1 MDQDQLN
8 YFTTLFTNTND
19 FISVF
24 TDVVSARIA
33 DTTVEDYGHVMLCF
47 VTLIISFA
55 IGYCW
60 TIKELALPVQS
71 GKDYASSKWEKRKSN
86 QDKKDKKDKSI
97 QDKKWMD
104 KQKFIKKKKNQKL
117 HSQFG
122 VKDVFDYTISFSDDF
137 WTMFGDVYHQFREL
151 MSEFKISLPSIPEF
165 TPIIE
170 FFTKHWTNMKDAA
183 LITEL
188 IYIIQLMVALGWI
201 KKIDFFISG
210 VSVFVS
216 EPLRK
221 KVTVLEL
228 LEKIISYSKLLVTK
242 FWTVVST
249 QDITSLWADAI
260 KNTYDDEYTFLKSQK
275 TAVDLG
281 RKASIDDETYDR
293 RVNECIDTTLSMLN
307 FCKDGQRAGLSQRL
321 AVLRDIQMS
330 RVLSKKEHIRV
341 NPYGLLLAGDSC
353 VGKSAIIN
361 ALLRFLLKVNGKDSS
376 PRAII
381 TLNQQDKFQSEF
393 MTHHKGVILDDICNT
408 NEAKQE
414 GSPVESVIMF
424 LNQVPMAALNPNAEM
439 KGKVMIEPDIVAG
452 TTNVKDLQSNV
463 YSNEPLSIN
472 RRFHSTITQRVKP
485 EYCKEGTSMLDTD
498 KIRHMAGMQ
507 FPTFAL
513 FDVEEPRYPV
523 RGSSDAKKTKTG
535 RTQCVEFIPIVFE
548 GKELINI
555 EIEELLHYLAYDSK
569 KHFAK
574 QEAFVAGQRSLVD
587 MPLCECNMPVSLCK
601 KCALE
606 SQAGI
611 PNLAEVAAWYLELEE
626 RMCAMLSDFI
636 RNFLISKNGSIILAY
651 FNKHFI
657 YGVFDTIWAP
667 FLQVFACLLFMELAG
682 LRYGML
688 RFLFVVAAYSGFVFW
703 KIKRA
708 RKALIDRLSNVPR
721 PSVVWRDMSWD
732 TKKKIIG
739 FIAALGLWKVLSYAA
754 RQWAKLPTAQAAAPI
769 TFVKNA
775 KKYQQENEFWDVAA
789 RERQYLFGDA
799 GVTNQAKTG
808 THDDMDKRIKPRLVR
823 LSKPDGEFVQGLLLR
838 SNIVL
843 VPNHFVPKNNL
854 YLQIDYLSGMFIKD
868 VAMSRTNCVKI
879 RGTDLAVWY
888 TPAIGPQRD
897 MLQYYPEDIN
907 DLKKLEVYMLQ
918 NFEGEFIKTAK
929 FTAVRG
935 RVITTEGGTFNGLKY
950 TFPGITKG
958 GMCMSVLVGDAKGA
972 PFIAGHHVAGKG
984 SVAAAA
990 FVTRSQLLEACAEL
1004 DTRPGV
1010 LLSHS
1015 ATPFDTKIM
1024 DVDVGPLKAP
1034 HEKCPSRVMPV
1045 GSKMKI
1051 HGEHNQSRSS
1061 PKSAVVTAVIS
1072 PFVETIMN
1080 IKKQH
1085 GKPHDL
1091 GSIDHKILDMSGKVD
1106 TATKF
1111 DPQLV
1116 QCAYK
1121 DYSKQVLEGLT
1132 EQELRQVGKVSDDA
1146 NLAGLDGVV
1155 GVNAMNFSTSMGFP
1169 FKGPKTQ
1176 VVSKT
1181 DRVVDGISCPRDCDA
1196 SILEEV
1202 ARLESILLKGE
1213 SINTVFKGSLKDE
1226 PTKLTKKKA
1235 RVFAAANMP
1244 MIMMTRKYFLSI
1256 AALFQR
1262 NKELT
1267 ECAVGTVVQSPE
1279 WTDLFEHIGKYGW
1292 DRAIAGDYAKF
1303 DGRMSPEFMLA
1314 AFKLLIAIAEKSGN
1328 YDAEDLVIMRGI
1340 ASEITYPTYDY
1351 FGTLVQFFGSNPSG
1365 HPLTVIINSVVNSL
1379 YMRYVYFKIA
1389 EDDKWWSV
1397 PKYSDVV
1404 ALMTYGDDNIMTV
1417 KKGFDAYNHTRIAQE
1432 FAAVGITYTMAEKE
1446 AESVPFIHLS
1456 SASFLKHFAV
1466 WDPEFNLYRSIIED
1480 GSIAKMLHAHLESK
1494 VLNMEQSSA
1503 EAIQNV
1509 ALKYFESGREVY
1521 SEKVAL
1527 LEKVAEAAGIGGY
1540 LEPIPSYDERKEA
1553 YAAKYD
1559 VVLNSQSGKPV
1570 KAMTS
1575 TKEDELQE
1583 RVIKLLGKPSAQEY
1597 PVIADNYGKGD
1608 LLYAEDNEF
1617 FIIIETKSLVD
1628 RKPQR
1633 TKVRNQSRKYAQ
1645 VMSVLQPEA
1654 TVVAM
1659 VYSEY
1664 GFELVKVFG
1673 KRTMDI
1679 PPQWADFMNYYN
1691 YQSVLPKE

>member
-1 MDQDQLN
+1 
-8 YFTTLFTNTND
+8 
-19 FISVF
+19 
-24 TDVVSARIA
+24 
-33 DTTVEDYGHVMLCF
+33 MLCF

-55 IGYCW
+55 IGYGW
-60 TIKELALPVQS
+60 TIKELALPTQS
-71 GKDYASSKWEKRKSN
+71 GKDYASSKWKKRQSDLDNKE
-86 QDKKDKKDKSI
+86 KKDKSI

-104 KQKFIKKKKNQKL
+104 KQKSIKKKKNQKL

-122 VKDVFDYTISFSDDF
+122 AKDVFDYTISFSDEF
-137 WTMFGDVYHQFREL
+137 WTMFGGIWHQFREL
-151 MSEFKISLPSIPEF
+151 LAEFKISLPDAPTL
-165 TPIIE
+165 TPIVD
-170 FFTKHWTNMKDAA
+170 FFTKHWVNMKEAA

-188 IYIIQLMVALGWI
+188 IYIIQLMVALGWL

-228 LEKIISYSKLLVTK
+228 LEKVLSYSKLVVTK
-242 FWTVVST
+242 FWLLVTSR
-249 QDITSLWADAI
+249 DITCLWADAI
-260 KNTYDDEYTFLKSQK
+260 RSTYDDEYTFLKSQK

-293 RVNECIDTTLSMLN
+293 RVNELIDTTLSMIN
-307 FCKDGQRAGLSQRL
+307 FCKDSQRPEL
-321 AVLRDIQMS
+321 SRRLSILRDIQMS

-341 NPYGLLLAGDSC
+341 NPYGVLLAGRSS

-361 ALLRFLLKVNGKDSS
+361 ALIRFLLKINGKDHS

-408 NEAKQE
+408 NEQKQD

-463 YSNEPLSIN
+463 YSNEPISIN
-472 RRFHSTITQRVKP
+472 RRFHATITQRVKP
-485 EYCKEGTSMLDTD
+485 EFCKDGTDMLDTN

-513 FDVEEPRYPV
+513 FTVEEPRYPQ
-523 RGSSDAKKTKTG
+523 RAASDANKTKTG
-535 RTQCVEFIPIVFE
+535 RTQCVEFVPIVYE
-548 GKELINI
+548 GKELIDI
-555 EIEELLHYLAYDSK
+555 EIDELLVYLTYDSK
-569 KHFAK
+569 NHFAK

-587 MPLCECNMPVSLCK
+587 MPLCDCNMPVSLCK

-626 RMCAMLSDFI
+626 RLCAMLSDFI
-636 RNFLISKNGSIILAY
+636 RNFLLSKNGSIVLAY
-651 FNKHFI
+651 FNKQFI
-657 YGVFDTIWAP
+657 YGIFDTIWAP
-667 FLQVFACLLFMELAG
+667 FMQAFAFLLFMELAG
-682 LRYGML
+682 LRYGMF
-688 RFLFVVAAYSGFVFW
+688 RFLLVVTAYLGFVYW
-703 KIKRA
+703 KIFHA
-708 RKALIDRLSNVPR
+708 RKALIKRLSTVPR

-739 FIAALGLWKVLSYAA
+739 FIAAMGLWKVLSYAA

-769 TFVKNA
+769 SFTQNA

-808 THDDMDKRIKPRLVR
+808 THDDMDKRVKPRLVR
-823 LSKPDGEFVQGLLLR
+823 LSKPDGEFVQGMLLR
-838 SNIVL
+838 SNTVL
-843 VPNHFVPKNNL
+843 VPNHFVPKDNQ
-854 YLQIDYLSGMFIKD
+854 YLRIDYLSGMFIKD
-868 VAMSRTNCVKI
+868 VAMSRSNCVKI

-907 DLKKLEVYMLQ
+907 ELKKLEVYMLQ

-950 TFPGITKG
+950 TYPGITKG
-958 GMCMSVLVGDAKGA
+958 GMCMSVLVGNAQGA

-990 FVTRSQLLEACAEL
+990 FTTRSQLLEACAEL
-1004 DTRPGV
+1004 DTRPGI

-1015 ATPFDTKIM
+1015 ATPFDTTLM

-1034 HEKCPSRVMPV
+1034 HAKCPTRAMPA
-1045 GSKMKI
+1045 GSKMRI

-1061 PKSAVVTAVIS
+1061 PSSSVVTAVIS
-1072 PFVETIMN
+1072 PFVKSIMG
-1080 IKKQH
+1080 IEKQH

-1111 DPQLV
+1111 DPQLI
-1116 QCAYK
+1116 QRSYT
-1121 DYSKQVLEGLT
+1121 DYSQQVLAGIT

-1155 GVNAMNFSTSMGFP
+1155 GINAMNFSTSVGFP

-1176 VVSKT
+1176 FVEKS

-1202 ARLESILLKGE
+1202 ARLEAILLKGE

-1244 MIMMTRKYFLSI
+1244 MIMMTRKYFLSL

-1389 EDDKWWSV
+1389 KDDKWWRV
-1397 PKYSDVV
+1397 PKFSDVV

-1417 KKGFDAYNHTRIAQE
+1417 EKGFDAYNHTRIAEE
-1432 FAAVGITYTMAEKE
+1432 FAKVGITYTMAEKE
-1446 AESVPFIHLS
+1446 AESVPFINLS
-1456 SASFLKHFAV
+1456 DASFLKHFAV
-1466 WDPEFNLYRSIIED
+1466 WDPEFNLYRAIIEE
-1480 GSIAKMLHAHLESK
+1480 GSIAKMLHTHLESK

-1503 EAIQNV
+1503 EAITNV
-1509 ALKYFESGREVY
+1509 SMKYFESGRKIY

-1527 LEKVAEAAGIGGY
+1527 LEQVAEAAGIGGY
-1540 LEPIPSYDERKEA
+1540 LAPIPSYDERKIE
-1553 YAAKYD
+1553 YANKYD
-1559 VVLNSQSGKPV
+1559 VVLNSQSGKPE

-1575 TKEDELQE
+1575 TCEDILQE
-1583 RVIKLLGKPSAQEY
+1583 RILELLGKPAAQEY
-1597 PVIADNYGKGD
+1597 TVIADNYGKGD
-1608 LLYAEDNEF
+1608 LLYAEGNEF
-1617 FIIIETKSLVD
+1617 YLVIETKSLVD
-1628 RKPQR
+1628 RRQQR
-1633 TKVRNQSRKYAQ
+1633 YKVRTQSRKYAQ
-1645 VMSVLQPEA
+1645 VLSILQPDA

-1664 GFELVKVFG
+1664 GFEIVKVYG
-1673 KRTMDI
+1673 KRTMDV
-1679 PPQWADFMNYYN
+1679 PQQWGDLLGYLN
-1691 YQSVLPKE
+1691 YQDAMPKE